1 MEGILFKRMLNATTI
16 VLVGAIVLGCRSRIP
31 GISMPV
37 NPLEV
42 YDYNQDYLV
51 IMSQENDSLEA
62 ISERYYGDASQ
73 SFRIEE
79 LNPSLGEESGQ
90 LVVLPLRN
98 NNPTGVYPGYYKTI
112 PILCY
117 HQFTNA
123 STSSHP
129 LVLRQKK
136 FRRQM
141 QYLKDNGYQV
151 LRLYDLDEYL
161 NGNKPIPDKSVVL
174 TIDDGY
180 RSIYEVAYPV
190 LEEFDYPATVF
201 LYTDFIGGGEA
212 LTWNQIKELQSS
224 GLITFQPHSK
234 SHISLATLG
243 DPDQA
248 KIDLI
253 RTEVAEPK
261 AILQS
266 NIRVSSRHFSYP
278 YGDSS
283 LTAVTALE
291 EEGYQRAYTVQ
302 AGGNP
307 TFSDPMRMRRAMIYD
322 SDSLAI
328 FKLKLTTREK
338 FRQ

>member
-1 MEGILFKRMLNATTI
+1 MLKRMLKALVI
-16 VLVGAIVLGCRSRIP
+16 ALVGVMIVGCQSRIP
-31 GISMPV
+31 GISMPI
-37 NPLEV
+37 NTLEV
-42 YDYNQDYLV
+42 YDYSRDYL
-51 IMSQENDSLEA
+51 IIKSQEKDSFEA
-62 ISERYYGDASQ
+62 ISARYYGDASQ
-73 SFRIEE
+73 SFRIKE
-79 LNPSLGEESGQ
+79 LNPTLEAEGEQ

-98 NNPTGVYPGYYKTI
+98 INPTGVYPGYYKTI

-117 HQFTNA
+117 HQFTEA
-123 STSSHP
+123 SSSSHP
-129 LVLRQKK
+129 LVLRERK

-151 LRLYDLDEYL
+151 LGLDDLDDYFT
-161 NGNKPIPDKSVVL
+161 GKKPIPDKSVVL

-180 RSIYEVAYPV
+180 RSIYDVAYPV
-190 LEEFDYPATVF
+190 LKEFGYPATVF
-201 LYTDFIGGGEA
+201 LYTDFVGGGAA
-212 LTWNQIKELQSS
+212 LSWNQIKELQSS
-224 GLITFQPHSK
+224 DLITFQPHSK
-234 SHISLATLG
+234 SHTSLATLD

-248 KIDLI
+248 KVDFI
-253 RTEVAEPK
+253 RAEVAEPK
-261 AILQS
+261 AVLQS
-266 NIRVSSRHFSYP
+266 RIGVSSRHFAYP

-283 LTAVTALE
+283 LTAVSVLE

-322 SDSLAI
+322 SDSLSI